1 MEIIDPVCILY
12 SFTGRVCALGN
23 FHGGVPAGRMA
34 ERLEDLINEFFE
46 IIRFNLFNI
55 MLECSKVN
63 LTRLLEQLTC
73 EFRPMLSEKN

>member
-1 MEIIDPVCILY
+1 
-12 SFTGRVCALGN
+12 
-23 FHGGVPAGRMA
+23 MA